1 MSNVLANIYSEKAF
15 SLPNAP
21 GSNPLPLE
29 LKALAQ
35 PQQSSSITDQQSV
48 VLFNG
53 AVIQAEQ
60 LSVKIKTLN

>member
-1 MSNVLANIYSEKAF
+1 MLANIYSEKAF
-15 SLPNAP
+15 SLPNAAA
-21 GSNPLPLE
+21 SNPLPVE

-35 PQQSSSITDQQSV
+35 PQQSSSITDQPSV

-53 AVIQAEQ
+53 AVMEAEQ

>member
-21 GSNPLPLE
+21 GSNPRPLE

>member
-1 MSNVLANIYSEKAF
+1 MLANIYSEKAF
-15 SLPNAP
+15 SLPNAAA
-21 GSNPLPLE
+21 SNPLPLE
-29 LKALAQ
+29 LKVLAQ
-35 PQQSSSITDQQSV
+35 PRQDSSITDQQPV

>member
-1 MSNVLANIYSEKAF
+1 MLANIYSEKAF
-15 SLPNAP
+15 RLPNAAA
-21 GSNPLPLE
+21 SNPLPLE
-29 LKALAQ
+29 LKVLAHPRQ
-35 PQQSSSITDQQSV
+35 DSSITDQQSV

>member
-21 GSNPLPLE
+21 SSNPLPLE